1 MRLLS
6 HLLAATFCLTA
17 CSSSGTT
24 PGTLG
29 GATSLSATPPSV
41 PALIGTWEATG
52 RQLKSGAVG
61 TTLLFSAQGTLTM
74 VIGAMVGGKYRLDG
88 NQLTLDADAS
98 GAGAPEVHTV
108 AFAGDTA
115 VIIVG
120 AIKRKLI
127 PFEARGRP
135 NSLVGQWRFIHSAG
149 MPAYEEYTDEG
160 TMRLR
165 IPMLVFK
172 GLYFV
177 SGNTIRMR
185 LLFPRTEERAAP
197 YTLTG
202 DTLTIRG
209 GDGKTEVFVRA
220 RRLLP
225 TDVEGQPGLPIR

>member
-1 MRLLS
+1 
-6 HLLAATFCLTA
+6 
-17 CSSSGTT
+17 
-24 PGTLG
+24 
-29 GATSLSATPPSV
+29 
-41 PALIGTWEATG
+41 
-52 RQLKSGAVG
+52 
-61 TTLLFSAQGTLTM
+61 
-74 VIGAMVGGKYRLDG
+74 MVGGKYRLDG

-127 PFEARGRP
+127 PFEVRGRP

-165 IPMLVFK
+165 VPMHVFK
-172 GLYFV
+172 GIYFI
-177 SGNTIRMR
+177 SDNTITLR
-185 LLFPRTEERAAP
+185 LLSPRTEERAAP
-197 YTLTG
+197 YTLRG

-209 GDGKTEVFVRA
+209 VDGKTEVFIRA
-220 RRLLP
+220 RQLLP
-225 TDVEGQPGLPIR
+225 TDVDQPPGLPIR